1 MSTEGQASAAAALWS
16 PGAATGV
23 GSLPGELTSAL
34 RGSSQEISYACHL
47 VLEELPD
54 LPHLPELPDRGPGA
68 DLIGRGALFLTD
80 LHIDLQPAGW
90 RLVSRPG
97 HDERRG
103 RDLLERDLDAFE
115 EAAHDYVGPVKV
127 QVAGPWTLAA
137 TLELTRGDKALADE
151 GAVRD
156 LTESLADGVAAHVA
170 DLRKR
175 LPQAHVIV
183 AFDEPLLPDVIA
195 GHIRTASGFS
205 TLPRPEG
212 WFAEQRLATV
222 LAGIS
227 APAGVHCCAENPP
240 IGLARKAGAA
250 FVSIDFTLPLSVA
263 TMDELG
269 EAVEAGVGVIAGLV
283 GTGAQG
289 AVLSDVGRTVEPI
302 LSLWRR
308 LGLAAEQL
316 REVAVSP
323 TCGLAGT
330 SPRAALAA
338 MRLCREAG
346 SRLAE
351 GDL

>member
-1 MSTEGQASAAAALWS
+1 MDEAPLWS

-23 GSLPGELTSAL
+23 GSLPGGFNSAL
-34 RGSSQEISYACHL
+34 TGSSQEISYACHL
-47 VLEELPD
+47 VLEELPE
-54 LPHLPELPDRGPGA
+54 LPYLPELPHRGPGA

-80 LHIDLQPAGW
+80 LHVDLQPAGW

-97 HDERRG
+97 QDERRG
-103 RDLLERDLDAFE
+103 RDLLERDIDAFE
-115 EAAHDYVGPVKV
+115 EAAQDYVGPVKV

-137 TLELTRGDKALADE
+137 SLELTRGDKALADE

-156 LTESLADGVAAHVA
+156 IAESLADGVAGHVA

-175 LPQAHVIV
+175 LPRARVIV
-183 AFDEPLLPDVIA
+183 AFDEPSLPAVIT
-195 GHIRTASGFS
+195 GRIPTASGFS

-212 WFAEQRLATV
+212 WFAEQRLSTV
-222 LAGIS
+222 LTGVS

-240 IGLARKAGAA
+240 IALMRKAGAA
-250 FVSIDFTLPLSVA
+250 FVSMDFTRALSVA

-269 EAVEAGVGVIAGLV
+269 EAVEAGLGVIAGLV

-289 AVLSDVGRTVEPI
+289 GVLSDVGRTVEPI

-323 TCGLAGT
+323 TCGLAGA
-330 SPRAALAA
+330 SPQTALAA

>member
-1 MSTEGQASAAAALWS
+1 VQGHGAADPALWS

-34 RGSSQEISYACHL
+34 VASSQEISYACHL

-54 LPHLPELPDRGPGA
+54 LPYLPELPHRGPGA
-68 DLIGRGALFLTD
+68 DLVGRGALFLTD
-80 LHIDLQPAGW
+80 QHVDLQPAGW

-115 EAAHDYVGPVKV
+115 EAAQDYVGPVKV

-137 TLELTRGDKALADE
+137 SLELTRGDKALADE

-156 LTESLADGVAAHVA
+156 IAESLADGVAAHVA

-175 LPQAHVIV
+175 LPNARVIV
-183 AFDEPLLPDVIA
+183 AFDEPSLPAVIA
-195 GHIRTASGFS
+195 GHIPTASGFS

-222 LAGIS
+222 LSGLS
-227 APAGVHCCAENPP
+227 APAGVHCCARNPP
-240 IGLARKAGAA
+240 IGLMRKAGAA

-323 TCGLAGT
+323 TCGLAGA
-330 SPRAALAA
+330 SPQAVLAA

>member
-1 MSTEGQASAAAALWS
+1 M
-16 PGAATGV
+16 
-23 GSLPGELTSAL
+23 
-34 RGSSQEISYACHL
+34 
-47 VLEELPD
+47 LEELPD
-54 LPHLPELPDRGPGA
+54 LPYLPELPHRGPGA
-68 DLIGRGALFLTD
+68 DLIGRSALFLTD
-80 LHIDLQPAGW
+80 LHVDLQPAGW

-103 RDLLERDLDAFE
+103 RDLLERDLDSFE

-137 TLELTRGDKALADE
+137 SLELTRGDKALADE

-156 LTESLADGVAAHVA
+156 LSESLADGVAGHVA
-170 DLRKR
+170 DMRKR
-175 LPQAHVIV
+175 LPNASIIV
-183 AFDEPLLPDVIA
+183 AFDEPSLPAVVA
-195 GHIRTASGFS
+195 GHIPTASGFS

-212 WFAEQRLATV
+212 WFAEQRLSTV
-222 LAGIS
+222 LTGIS

-240 IGLARKAGAA
+240 ITLVRKAGAA
-250 FVSIDFTLPLSVA
+250 FVSLDFTLPFSVA
-263 TMDELG
+263 TMDEFG

-283 GTGAQG
+283 GTGGSG
-289 AVLSDVGRTVEPI
+289 AGRQSGILSDVGRTVEPI

-323 TCGLAGT
+323 TCGLAGA
-330 SPRAALAA
+330 SPQAAIAA
-338 MRLCREAG
+338 MRMCREAG
-346 SRLAE
+346 NRLAE

>member
-1 MSTEGQASAAAALWS
+1 M
-16 PGAATGV
+16 
-23 GSLPGELTSAL
+23 
-34 RGSSQEISYACHL
+34 
-47 VLEELPD
+47 LEELPE
-54 LPHLPELPDRGPGA
+54 LPYLPELPHRGPGA
-68 DLIGRGALFLTD
+68 DLVGRGALFLTD
-80 LHIDLQPAGW
+80 LHVDLQPAGW

-97 HDERRG
+97 HDERRA

-115 EAAHDYVGPVKV
+115 QAAQGHAGPVKV

-137 TLELTRGDKALADE
+137 TLELTRGDKALADP

-156 LTESLADGVAAHVA
+156 IAESLADGVAAHVA
-170 DLRKR
+170 DLRRR
-175 LPQAHVIV
+175 LPHADVIV
-183 AFDEPLLPDVIA
+183 AFDEPSLPAVVA
-195 GHIRTASGFS
+195 GRIPTASGFS

-212 WFAEQRLATV
+212 WLAEQRLATV
-222 LAGIS
+222 LRAIA

-250 FVSIDFTLPLSVA
+250 FVSIDLTLPLAAA

-283 GTGAQG
+283 GTGTESEN
-289 AVLSDVGRTVEPI
+289 LSDVGRTVEPI

-323 TCGLAGT
+323 TCGLAGA
-330 SPRAALAA
+330 SPQAALAA
-338 MRLCREAG
+338 MRRCREAG